1 MNPIPISAGAA
12 ATNGQHAIVI
22 FYRTELDVVFVVF
35 HNS

>member
-1 MNPIPISAGAA
+1 MNAVPISAGAA
-12 ATNGQHAIVI
+12 TTNGQDAIVI